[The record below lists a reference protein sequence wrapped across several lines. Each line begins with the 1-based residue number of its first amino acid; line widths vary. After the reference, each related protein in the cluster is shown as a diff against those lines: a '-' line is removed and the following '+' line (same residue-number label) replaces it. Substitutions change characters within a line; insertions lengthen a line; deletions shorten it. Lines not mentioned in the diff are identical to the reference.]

1 MQGRT
6 SRIQYSDNLATPIF
20 KKSSDMP
27 TNTNS
32 KNKKNH
38 IPFCVFIY
46 ILHFSKG
53 NLIKFKKRHLKALNG
68 FNNILGI
75 DTESIHYHV
84 TRSGETKLISA
95 DDSTIKTDI
104 LIP

>member
-1 MQGRT
+1 VKV
-6 SRIQYSDNLATPIF
+6 SSSLATPIF
-20 KKSSDMP
+20 KKSFDMP
-27 TNTNS
+27 TNTNTNS
-32 KNKKNH
+32 KNEKKNH
-38 IPFCVFIY
+38 TPFCVFIS

-84 TRSGETKLISA
+84 ARSGETKLISA

>member
-1 MQGRT
+1 
-6 SRIQYSDNLATPIF
+6 
-20 KKSSDMP
+20 MP
-27 TNTNS
+27 TNTNTNTNTNPN
-32 KNKKNH
+32 KLILILIAKMKKNH

-84 TRSGETKLISA
+84 ARSGETKLISA